1 MTNNQYAYMTVL
13 STDSYI
19 PGVIK
24 LYKSLKA
31 TNTFYPFICVC
42 SRNITKTS
50 IKSLNKK
57 GIKCIKLDKC
67 AVDNITLLENDANF
81 SHWKYTYDKLL
92 LFGLTDYKK
101 IVYLD
106 SDMLILEN
114 IDELFECKPFS
125 AVPAG
130 YLINNEWT
138 RLNSGLLVI
147 EPNKEVMN
155 IMLQLIPTVY
165 QKRKEQCLATGDQ
178 DIINEY
184 IPDWYKNKDLVLP
197 ESYNLIFKYIDTYKR
212 NYKFKYSNPDK
223 PRSIKIVHF
232 IGKKKPWNDYITRQL
247 FLLIKYIVKRD
258 YGLKAYLK
266 YISLK

>member
-1 MTNNQYAYMTVL
+1 MINNQYVYMTVL

-31 TNTFYPFICVC
+31 TNTVYPFICVC
-42 SRNITKTS
+42 SRNIAKTS
-50 IKSLNKK
+50 IESLNKR
-57 GIKCIKLDKC
+57 GIKCIKLDVC
-67 AVDNITLLENDANF
+67 AVDNIASLENDTNF

-114 IDELFECKPFS
+114 IDELFDCKPFS

-147 EPNKEVMN
+147 EPDKEVMN
-155 IMLQLIPTVY
+155 IMLRFIPIVY
-165 QKRKEQCLATGDQ
+165 QKRQEQGLSTGDQ
-178 DIINEY
+178 DILNEY
-184 IPDWYKNKDLVLP
+184 ISDWYAHRDLVLS
-197 ESYNLIFKYIDTYKR
+197 ESYNLIFKYIDIYKR
-212 NYKFKYSNPDK
+212 KFSFEYCNTDSS
-223 PRSIKIVHF
+223 RSIKVVHF
-232 IGKKKPWNDYITRQL
+232 IGKNKPWMDNLITQSYKV
-247 FLLIKYIVKRD
+247 IKYIITGN
-258 YGLKAYLK
+258 YSLKAYIK
-266 YISLK
+266 YILS

>member
-1 MTNNQYAYMTVL
+1 MINNQYAYMTVL

-31 TNTFYPFICVC
+31 TNTVYPFICVC
-42 SRNITKTS
+42 SRNIAKTS
-50 IKSLNKK
+50 IESLNKR
-57 GIKCIKLDKC
+57 GIKCIKLDVC
-67 AVDNITLLENDANF
+67 AVDNIASLENDTSF

-114 IDELFECKPFS
+114 IDELFDCKPFS

-147 EPNKEVMN
+147 EPDKEVMN
-155 IMLQLIPTVY
+155 IMLRFIPIVY
-165 QKRKEQCLATGDQ
+165 QKRKDQGLATGDQ

-184 IPDWYKNKDLVLP
+184 IPDWYKNKDLVLS
-197 ESYNLIFKYIDTYKR
+197 EAYNLIFKYIDTYKR
-212 NYKFKYSNPDK
+212 NYNFKYSNPDK
-223 PRSIKIVHF
+223 SKSIKIVHF
-232 IGKKKPWNDYITRQL
+232 IGKKKPWDDSFVKQL
-247 FLLIKYIVKRD
+247 LLLCKYLILNN
-258 YGLKAYLK
+258 YGLRAYKK
-266 YISLK
+266 YLF

>member
-31 TNTFYPFICVC
+31 TNTVYQFICVC
-42 SRNITKTS
+42 SRNIAKTS
-50 IKSLNKK
+50 IESLNKR
-57 GIKCIKLDKC
+57 GIKCIKLDVC
-67 AVDNITLLENDANF
+67 AVDNIALLENDTSF

-106 SDMLILEN
+106 SDMMILEN
-114 IDELFECKPFS
+114 IDDLFNCKPFS

-130 YLINNEWT
+130 YLINNKWT

-147 EPNKEVMN
+147 EPDKEVMN
-155 IMLQLIPTVY
+155 IMLRFIPTVY
-165 QKRKEQCLATGDQ
+165 QKRKDQGFATGDQ

-184 IPDWYKNKDLVLP
+184 IPDWYKNKDLVLS
-197 ESYNLIFKYIDTYKR
+197 ESYNIMFKYIDIYKR
-212 NYKFKYSNPDK
+212 KFGFRYCNTDNYK
-223 PRSIKIVHF
+223 SIKVVHF
-232 IGKKKPWNDYITRQL
+232 IGKNKPWMESLTIQLCKVLKYILTRNYGQKAY
-247 FLLIKYIVKRD
+247 IKYI
-258 YGLKAYLK
+258 
-266 YISLK
+266 IS